1 MRSGMRQYDPRPV
14 FELLANALLQAMK
27 AKDWSKVE
35 ELYEQ
40 VKKLSR
46 D

>member
-1 MRSGMRQYDPRPV
+1 MQIAGHYNPRPV
-14 FELLANALLQAMK
+14 FELVANSLIK
-27 AKDWSKVE
+27 AIEMKDWSKVE